1 VLPGRVIDRN
11 GVPQLP
17 RVHVFFV
24 CVANV
29 LLCVCC
35 YSNCYSYSSM
45 QGHDGY
51 QYSDHFSKQHQ
62 HQQQHLQQHLKQQQ
76 PAAVASKLR
85 SSHEQHAPVDQYPLY
100 MTAAQHDEYSSAAD
114 YARSQRQHQQ
124 HLQQQQ
130 QWNGSASMSSVPAP
144 STSILKGV
152 TRHQEGL
159 ILADASTAA
168 GAPPARQQQ
177 QQNRNSG
184 SVSSGSS
191 RMPWTAPN
199 SYDDSYGQVSCAI

>member
-1 VLPGRVIDRN
+1 
-11 GVPQLP
+11 
-17 RVHVFFV
+17 
-24 CVANV
+24 
-29 LLCVCC
+29 
-35 YSNCYSYSSM
+35 M